1 MQQNNIVYVVGFEK
15 GLSDAFKALL
25 HFYDIGVEAYPD
37 GESFLHA
44 AKSMN
49 LDDCCLLLQADLPD
63 GSGLS
68 LLRRLCGD
76 SCNSRVIVVVDK
88 ADQALRH
95 QAIEAGATEVIGIQV
110 ASAYLFAQL
119 SNLMSGPVEL
129 PSTPDHTKS
138 MPNGSQ
144 VTFRMLRPEDADME
158 QEFVTGLS
166 ERSRYLRFFSG
177 LKELTPFMLEQMT
190 NPVFP
195 VSYALIATTFE
206 DEREC
211 QIAVGRYAPTGTEG
225 VAEFA
230 VVVADE
236 WQGLGIASELMHFVI
251 AAAAVAGIKC
261 LEGLVLRENAA
272 MLSLAEKFGF
282 EQTSS
287 EDGGPSVVR
296 VIKCLGGPEVCPE
309 NE

>member
-1 MQQNNIVYVVGFEK
+1 VQQNNTVYVVGFEK
-15 GLSDAFKALL
+15 GLSDAFQALL
-25 HFYDIGVEAYPD
+25 HFYDIGVDAYPD

-44 AKSMN
+44 AQSMN

-88 ADQALRH
+88 VDQELRH
-95 QAIEAGATEVIGIQV
+95 QAIDAGATEVIGIQV

-129 PSTPDHTKS
+129 PSTPDTKKTLR
-138 MPNGSQ
+138 NGAQ
-144 VTFRMLRPEDADME
+144 VTFRMLRPDDADME
-158 QEFVTGLS
+158 QEFVTSLS
-166 ERSRYLRFFSG
+166 DRSRYLRFFSG

-195 VSYALIATTFE
+195 ISYALIATTFE
-206 DEREC
+206 EEREQ
-211 QIAVGRYAPTGTEG
+211 QIAVGRYAPTGAEG
-225 VAEFA
+225 IAEFA

-236 WQGLGIASELMHFVI
+236 WQGFGIASELMHFVI
-251 AAAAVAGIKC
+251 TAAAVAGIRC

-272 MLSLAEKFGF
+272 MLSLADKLGF
-282 EQTSS
+282 KQTNS
-287 EDGGPSVVR
+287 EEGGPSVVR
-296 VIKCLGGPEVCPE
+296 VFKHLGGQEIT
-309 NE
+309 